1 MENKEKMI
9 LITALKIVT
18 NMVMLV
24 IAYASIVY
32 APKQKETLSRNFFIG
47 FALVLALGVVFTW
60 V

>member
-1 MENKEKMI
+1 MI

-18 NMVMLV
+18 NMLMLV
-24 IAYASIVY
+24 MAYASIVC
-32 APKQKETLSRNFFIG
+32 APKQKETSSGNFFIG